1 MKNFSSWLIAIFAFM
16 YWGLRL
22 VGTVMSS
29 LGNDFMFVPSD
40 LTMEVTILFVSFI
53 CICFIIKRRLWA
65 TLIYLA
71 GQYIYFA
78 PSFISHFMQI
88 TEGTLDITMYM
99 TVLFEFIG
107 LIDFALRRDPT
118 EVYLFG
124 SAASSSH
131 YLLGQNVWNE
141 YMFIFNPE
149 TKKITL
155 AIDGKPANSWLIFG
169 KYKIPLRLNGKSTFK

>member
-16 YWGLRL
+16 DWGLRL

-107 LIDFALRRDPT
+107 LI
-118 EVYLFG
+118 
-124 SAASSSH
+124 
-131 YLLGQNVWNE
+131 
-141 YMFIFNPE
+141 
-149 TKKITL
+149 
-155 AIDGKPANSWLIFG
+155 
-169 KYKIPLRLNGKSTFK
+169 IPLAALFDVLLDKNRKAHPTDKKTDWFYKNKDFDRKLDDRADKNNYRTL